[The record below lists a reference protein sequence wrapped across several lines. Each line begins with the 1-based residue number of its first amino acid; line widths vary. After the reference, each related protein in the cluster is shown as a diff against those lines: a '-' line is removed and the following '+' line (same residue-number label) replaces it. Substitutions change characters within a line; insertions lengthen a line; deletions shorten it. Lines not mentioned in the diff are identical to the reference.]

1 MKGFGTDEEAIINI
15 IAHRSIVQ
23 RLEIADHYKTMF
35 GKVSLKTKVCY
46 FNLFNVVNGFT
57 VTFCWR
63 VLKIF

>member
-35 GKVSLKTKVCY
+35 GKVSLKKILLSFLEILFLFYVTKI
-46 FNLFNVVNGFT
+46 
-57 VTFCWR
+57 R
-63 VLKIF
+63 